1 MEPEIS
7 SCLSNNTHEDTYSA
21 PQQREAA
28 GKKRLGL
35 GHSSN
40 LAASQRVTA
49 ASAKHLEY
57 KKRSD
62 SDMSLPR
69 TLGEL
74 QLFCL
79 LQRANLTA
87 YYQNF
92 IQQGGDDVRQ
102 LCEAGEEEFLE
113 IMVLVGMASK
123 PLHVRRLQKA
133 LREWMAN
140 PAAFHRPLASSLSRF
155 KLSAS
160 STRKPKRKALDG
172 GSADA
177 FPEGKRLRSLVPAP
191 TGSDSPSSSSD
202 GEGRSIPALGS
213 EEEEEEQEGRSGEA
227 PGHLRLTKP
236 VGTEGSDPVKKEER
250 LEHGSERAANAADWK
265 LMSAPST

>member
-1 MEPEIS
+1 
-7 SCLSNNTHEDTYSA
+7 
-21 PQQREAA
+21 
-28 GKKRLGL
+28 
-35 GHSSN
+35 
-40 LAASQRVTA
+40 
-49 ASAKHLEY
+49 
-57 KKRSD
+57 
-62 SDMSLPR
+62 MSLPR

-155 KLSAS
+155 KLSTAS
-160 STRKPKRKALDG
+160 PHKPKRKALDG
-172 GSADA
+172 GSDA

-191 TGSDSPSSSSD
+191 TGSVSPNSSSD
-202 GEGRSIPALGS
+202 GEGRGIPALGS
-213 EEEEEEQEGRSGEA
+213 EEEEEEGELESRDVGRSGEA
-227 PGHLRLTKP
+227 PGYLRLNRTLAKP
-236 VGTEGSDPVKKEER
+236 VGVEGSAPVKKEEL
-250 LEHGSERAANAADWK
+250 LEQGSERRD
-265 LMSAPST
+265 SEQPTQQVGS